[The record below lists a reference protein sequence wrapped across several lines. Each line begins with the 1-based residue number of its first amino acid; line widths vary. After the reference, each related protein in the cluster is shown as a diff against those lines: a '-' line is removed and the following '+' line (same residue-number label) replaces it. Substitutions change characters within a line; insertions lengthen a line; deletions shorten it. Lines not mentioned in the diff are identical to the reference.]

1 MNFFALH
8 RSDRSQRS
16 GVRYPWANVALLI
29 FLVLQLVT
37 GLVGLLGSSDPYRIV
52 FWLHAIGAYGIVVLL
67 FAKSMLVLNAVR
79 RRPGVTRARVTL
91 SLMAALLLSILVTGL
106 IWISAGDT
114 IYVFKSSL
122 YWSLINV
129 HAYLALIFFALLVWH
144 VVDRRWIVR
153 VPAARNRAAFLRIAG
168 VAVTGVV
175 LWQLERTVQS
185 LLATGGSERR
195 FTGSYERGTS
205 FAGVFPEV
213 SWINDDPDPI
223 DPASWRLV
231 VDGQVTQRLE
241 LTHDEVI
248 DLSGQPLVALL
259 DCTGGWYTEQAWRG
273 PTLGDVLALAHPT
286 TAAESVLVE
295 SVTGYARRFSLDTAK
310 TLTLATHVAGEPLS
324 HGHGFPTRLVV
335 PGERGFE
342 WVKWVTR
349 VSVLDSNDLL
359 QSPLPIS

>member
-1 MNFFALH
+1 MGT
-8 RSDRSQRS
+8 RSTTASRS
-16 GVRYPWANVALLI
+16 VRFPWANIALLV

-52 FWLHAIGAYGIVVLL
+52 FWLHAIGAYGIVTLL
-67 FAKSMLVLNAVR
+67 FAKSMLVLNALR
-79 RRPGVTRARVTL
+79 RRPGVTRARITL
-91 SLMAALLLSILVTGL
+91 SLMAVLLLTILVTGL

-129 HAYLALIFFALLVWH
+129 HAYLALIFFAFLVWH

-153 VPAARNRAAFLRIAG
+153 VPAARDRAAFLRLAA
-168 VAVTGVV
+168 VAATGVV
-175 LWQLERTVQS
+175 LWQLERTVQN
-185 LLATGGSERR
+185 LLDTGGSQRR

-205 FAGVFPEV
+205 FTDVFPDV

-223 DPASWRLV
+223 DAVSWRLV
-231 VDGQVTQRLE
+231 VDGEVARPLE
-241 LTHDEVI
+241 LTHGDVTG
-248 DLSGQPLVALL
+248 LSAGPLVAVL
-259 DCTGGWYTEQAWRG
+259 DCTGGWYTEQEWRG
-273 PTLGDVLALAHPT
+273 PSLGALLELAGPT
-286 TAAESVLVE
+286 DKAESVLVE

-310 TLTLATHVAGEPLS
+310 GLTLATHVADAPLS
-324 HGHGFPTRLVV
+324 HGHGFPARLIV

-349 VSVLDSNDLL
+349 VSVLNSNDLL
-359 QSPLPIS
+359 QLPLPLS